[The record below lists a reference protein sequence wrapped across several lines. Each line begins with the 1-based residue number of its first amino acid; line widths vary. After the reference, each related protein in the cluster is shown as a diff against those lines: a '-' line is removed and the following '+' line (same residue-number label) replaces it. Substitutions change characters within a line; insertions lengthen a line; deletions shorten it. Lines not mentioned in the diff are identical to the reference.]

1 LAVLDALTIVKLVA
15 GFALLFLG
23 GEILVRGS
31 VSLARRL
38 RISPFLISATVI
50 AFGTSAPELVVSL
63 KAAFDNSMGIAL
75 GNIVGSNIAN
85 LFLILGMS
93 ALITP
98 IIVNRNA
105 VLRDGLVLAGASLLL
120 TLFVALGEI
129 TRWQGA
135 IMFVLLGTVIVYS
148 YWSER
153 RQISP
158 SGKHYLRE
166 EAEVQDLPHSIVV
179 ALMFILAGLAGVAF
193 GAHIL
198 VEASV
203 VVARSIGM
211 SEAVI
216 GLTVVAV
223 GSSLPELATSIVAAY
238 RKHSGVALGNIVG
251 SSVFNILGILGLVA
265 VIYPISVPEEIAVLD
280 IWIMLGVT
288 ALVLMPIFAGWRISR
303 LLGTVF
309 VLLYAVFIA
318 VRIVG
323 FIEP

>member
-1 LAVLDALTIVKLVA
+1 VLEALTIVKLVA
-15 GFALLFLG
+15 GFVLLFLG
-23 GEILVRGS
+23 GEALVRGS

-38 RISPFLISATVI
+38 GISPFLIGATVI

-63 KAAFDNSMGIAL
+63 KAAFDNAMGIAL

-98 IIVNRNA
+98 VMIKRSA
-105 VLRDGLVLAGASLLL
+105 VLRDGLVLGGASLLL
-120 TLFVALGEI
+120 TLFVVLGEEI

-135 IMFVLLGTVIVYS
+135 IMFVLLAAAIIYS

-153 RQISP
+153 RQITP
-158 SGKHYLRE
+158 SGNSHLRDGV
-166 EAEVQDLPHSIVV
+166 AGGQDVPQNLPV
-179 ALMFILAGLAGVAF
+179 AIMFVFAGLAGVAF
-193 GAHIL
+193 GAHLL

-223 GSSLPELATSIVAAY
+223 GSSLPELATTIVAAY
-238 RKHSGVALGNIVG
+238 RKHAGVALGNVIG

-265 VIYPISVPEEIAVLD
+265 VIHPISAPEEFANQH

-288 ALVLMPIFAGWRISR
+288 AFVLTPVFAGWRISR
-303 LLGTVF
+303 LLGAVF
-309 VLLYAVFIA
+309 VLLYAGFIA
-318 VRIVG
+318 IQYVG
-323 FIEP
+323 FLKP

>member
-1 LAVLDALTIVKLVA
+1 
-15 GFALLFLG
+15 
-23 GEILVRGS
+23 
-31 VSLARRL
+31 
-38 RISPFLISATVI
+38 
-50 AFGTSAPELVVSL
+50 
-63 KAAFDNSMGIAL
+63 M
-75 GNIVGSNIAN
+75 
-85 LFLILGMS
+85 
-93 ALITP
+93 
-98 IIVNRNA
+98 
-105 VLRDGLVLAGASLLL
+105 LAGASLLL

-135 IMFVLLGTVIVYS
+135 IMFVLLGTVIVYA

-158 SGKHYLRE
+158 SGKHYLSE
-166 EAEVQDLPHSIVV
+166 EAEVQDAPHSIVV

-203 VVARSIGM
+203 LEARSIGM
-211 SEAVI
+211 SEALI

-223 GSSLPELATSIVAAY
+223 RSPLPELATSIVAAY
-238 RKHSGVALGNIVG
+238 RKHSGVALGNIIG

>member
-1 LAVLDALTIVKLVA
+1 MLDALTIVKLVA
-15 GFALLFLG
+15 GFVLLFLG
-23 GEILVRGS
+23 GEVLVRGS

-38 RISPFLISATVI
+38 GVSPFLIGATVI

-63 KAAFDNSMGIAL
+63 KAAFDDAMGIAL

-85 LFLILGMS
+85 LLLILGMS
-93 ALITP
+93 ALIAP
-98 IIVNRNA
+98 VVVNRSA

-135 IMFVLLGTVIVYS
+135 IMFVLLAVVIVYS

-153 RQISP
+153 RQTTP
-158 SGKHYLRE
+158 AGDLHLRE
-166 EAEVQDLPHSIVV
+166 EAEVQDVPHSVTV
-179 ALMFILAGLAGVAF
+179 ALLFVLAGLAGVAF
-193 GAHIL
+193 GAHLL
-198 VEASV
+198 VEAAV

-238 RKHSGVALGNIVG
+238 RKHADVALGNVIG
-251 SSVFNILGILGLVA
+251 SSVFNILGILGLVS
-265 VIYPISVPEEIAVLD
+265 VIHPIAAPKEIAVLD

-288 ALVLMPIFAGWRISR
+288 ALVLTPVFAGWRISR
-303 LLGTVF
+303 ALGTIF
-309 VLLYAVFIA
+309 VLLYAGFIA
-318 VRIVG
+318 VQYVG
-323 FIEP
+323 FLKP

>member
-1 LAVLDALTIVKLVA
+1 MAVLDALTIVKLVA

-38 RISPFLISATVI
+38 RVSPFLISATVI

-148 YWSER
+148 YWSEQ

-203 VVARSIGM
+203 VLARSIGM